1 MKNVFCRIWI
11 YLPVFTAFASIWSC
25 SDSEEVIKGDI
36 LIYNSGEINDRI
48 YRVTYDGDLYEL
60 KPFDNSTSS
69 FGGLWSPDGKKIAF
83 VSNYKGEGHYAIYF
97 MNADGS
103 GARPMKK
110 HPNAD
115 GRPIIG
121 GRPYSWSH
129 DGTKLAIES
138 DNWIESDL
146 SAGVIYIYDFA
157 KDSLYHL
164 TSLFAQ
170 YKDLSP
176 QWLPGDSRILYY
188 SNRDNPDTQM
198 YKMFTM
204 KPDGSD
210 IQPFF
215 ISEPHLFSFSHLG
228 DRLHYYDEADSTL
241 HIMDFA
247 TRNDIVI
254 KQFIPGKIVYGGKW
268 SGDDKKL
275 LLPVKDTSIVYYRPA
290 LYLYDIASSA
300 YQEILDDSYDIAGF
314 DVR

>member
-1 MKNVFCRIWI
+1 MNPFRKDEA
-11 YLPVFTAFASIWSC
+11 L
-25 SDSEEVIKGDI
+25 
-36 LIYNSGEINDRI
+36 YN
-48 YRVTYDGDLYEL
+48 
-60 KPFDNSTSS
+60 
-69 FGGLWSPDGKKIAF
+69 GLWSSNGNKIAF
-83 VSNYKGEGHYAIYF
+83 TSSYNAGGSTAIYF

-110 HPNAD
+110 RPKGSFDA
-115 GRPIIG
+115 GAPIIG
-121 GRPYSWSH
+121 GRPYSWSY
-129 DGTKLAIES
+129 DGTKLAIENH
-138 DNWIESDL
+138 NWESNL
-146 SAGVIYIYDFA
+146 TSGVIYIYDFV
-157 KDSLYHL
+157 KDSLYNISPLVALH
-164 TSLFAQ
+164 SD
-170 YKDLSP
+170 YSP
-176 QWLPGDSRILYY
+176 QWLPGDSRILYQ
-188 SNRDNPDTQM
+188 SNRDNLETPNTF
-198 YKMFTM
+198 KMFTM

-275 LLPVKDTSIVYYRPA
+275 LLPVKDTSIVYYQPA
-290 LYLYDIASSA
+290 LYLYDIASGA
-300 YQEILDDSYDIAGF
+300 YQEILDDSYDIRGF